1 MVLAGGSRVSN
12 VVLVLNLNYEPL
24 NICGL
29 GRAVALVGSGKAE
42 ILASGMEDIRTARAV
57 IPRPSVIKL
66 QYLVRRPRAQVR
78 LTRREVFIRDD
89 YTCQY
94 CGLRGRELTLDHVI
108 PRHLGG
114 RHVWD
119 NLVSAC
125 RPCNHRKGGKRLD
138 ETRMRLARP
147 PRRPPATQYF
157 TGVQRQN
164 REEAEAW
171 APYLPA
177 LETALHGM

>member
-1 MVLAGGSRVSN
+1 MSN

-147 PRRPPATQYF
+147 PRRPPATQYRVSRP
-157 TGVQRQN
+157 THLG
-164 REEAEAW
+164 REGR
-171 APYLPA
+171 
-177 LETALHGM
+177 TRTI

>member
-1 MVLAGGSRVSN
+1 MSN

-125 RPCNHRKGGKRLD
+125 RPCNHRKGASGSMRRGCAWRALRDVRLPPSTSPACSVRIAKKRKHG
-138 ETRMRLARP
+138 RP
-147 PRRPPATQYF
+147 TYPRSRPRCTVCRTLTTP
-157 TGVQRQN
+157 V
-164 REEAEAW
+164 
-171 APYLPA
+171 
-177 LETALHGM
+177 